1 MSIAG
6 KDFDRLESLNE
17 LYEAVEMGLDVEF
30 ALYGKRY
37 NISWRNHKPFI
48 CVCPD
53 GDAEFYE
60 NTDELLSTYCVNGYP
75 LKEVWTDLEI
85 LSM

>member
-1 MSIAG
+1 MSVAE
-6 KDFDRLESLNE
+6 KDFDTLESLGE
-17 LYEAVEMGLDVEF
+17 LYEAIEMGLDVEF
-30 ALYGKRY
+30 VLYEKRY

-60 NTDELLSTYCVNGYP
+60 DADELLKTYCVNGRP
-75 LKEVWTDLEI
+75 LKDIWMDLKI